1 MKAEVLNRVVKMHD
15 FVKEMGDG
23 LSLLRFHT
31 ILDNMIEI
39 AHEIDDRGLLEDQQM
54 YDVWELIMM
63 FEDSVQ
69 NDMPIDY
76 ARRYLESRLGSII
89 KVLHGEKVIVRGDDC
104 EE

>member
-31 ILDNMIEI
+31 ILDNMVEI
-39 AHEIDDRGLLEDQQM
+39 ANEINDRGLLEDQQM

-76 ARRYLESRLGSII
+76 AREYLEKRLSSII
-89 KVLHGEKVIVRGDDC
+89 KTLQGEKVLIR
-104 EE
+104 E